1 MSTPE
6 LTVEYV
12 ISEVRKLQYLYQL
25 KKEIRYAQNRQEE
38 DSTESVAEHIYGMH
52 ILAAYF
58 LPLVDTK
65 GEWNKARIY
74 EMITQHD
81 IDEIETGDIVGYLK
95 SDTERENGI
104 SATQTVIKKSPLH
117 MQANMQSLA
126 KEYGEQSTI
135 ESRFVK
141 AIDKFEPLIQI
152 YSEEGRQVLF
162 KNKTTAYQSSSIKEP
177 YLKEFPLMLAYN
189 IIIQRCMEEEGF
201 FSE

>member
-25 KKEIRYAQNRQEE
+25 KKEIRYAQNRHEE

-65 GEWNKARIY
+65 GEWDKARIY

-81 IDEIETGDIVGYLK
+81 IDEIETGDIVGYLNTD
-95 SDTERENGI
+95 SDREKGLQAI
-104 SATQTVIKKSPLH
+104 QTVIEKSPEH
-117 MQANMQSLA
+117 M
-126 KEYGEQSTI
+126 
-135 ESRFVK
+135 
-141 AIDKFEPLIQI
+141 
-152 YSEEGRQVLF
+152 
-162 KNKTTAYQSSSIKEP
+162 
-177 YLKEFPLMLAYN
+177 
-189 IIIQRCMEEEGF
+189 
-201 FSE
+201 

>member
-25 KKEIRYAQNRQEE
+25 KKEIRYAQNRHEE

-58 LPLVDTK
+58 LPLVDRK
-65 GEWNKARIY
+65 GEWDKARIY

-95 SDTERENGI
+95 TDLERENEL
-104 SATQTVIKKSPLH
+104 SATLMVIEKSPEH
-117 MQANMQSLA
+117 MRPQMKSLA
-126 KEYGEQSTI
+126 DEYGAQATI

-189 IIIQRCMEEEGF
+189 KIIQRCMEEEGF

>member
-25 KKEIRYAQNRQEE
+25 KKEIRYAQNRHEE

-81 IDEIETGDIVGYLK
+81 IDEIETGGIVGYLK
-95 SDTERENGI
+95 TDSERKKGLQAI
-104 SATQTVIKKSPLH
+104 QTVIEKSPEH
-117 MQANMQSLA
+117 MQPQMKSLA
-126 KEYGEQSTI
+126 DEYGEQTTI

-141 AIDKFEPLIQI
+141 AIDKFEPQIQT
-152 YSEEGRQVLF
+152 YNKEGKLVLLN
-162 KNKTTAYQSSSIKEP
+162 KKTTAYQSSSIKEP
-177 YLKEFPLMLAYN
+177 YLKEFPIIFAYN
-189 IIIQRCMEEEGF
+189 KIIQRCMEEEGF